1 MKLSISEISFYVNV
15 QGKQEVYAEKCAV
28 AWIWQYN
35 FFHSGNIAYSK
46 KQTQWKDTELQKVNH
61 FF

>member
-1 MKLSISEISFYVNV
+1 M

-61 FF
+61 SFYFSLI